1 VAAAEFLTSL
11 QAAVA
16 VLGGAG
22 EAVVVTGAEDL
33 TVLALNAAAA
43 ELLGDTKAEGRT
55 LDWLFPEMAAGE
67 LRASVDALLRH
78 GGRSM
83 GLTTRPRW
91 EPAGGMSVQVRLD
104 LVVRDGVPLAVAF
117 IRDSPEE
124 RALRPSLAAPSPL
137 DDLPDRTALVAEL
150 DAEVRR
156 AFRHGR
162 SLAIVNVRLRAST
175 RPQRDQQSVVHDAA
189 RRLRESVRAE
199 ETLGRSGPDSFVWIL
214 HEADARGAR
223 AAAERARRAA
233 LGDRSTPV
241 AVAVGVA
248 ALTRGDS
255 AADLLR
261 RAELDTIIDPG
272 PGRRGTRGSSGL
284 AAEGERL
291 LRAALDGDARAVAD
305 TLRACFEERG
315 HAAAYDE
322 VIQPALRRLSRT
334 SGPEPARPAE
344 EHRALALLEWGLAR
358 RPRIY
363 APPDSP
369 VIAVLPMGVDAR
381 RVTTQ
386 AAADAAAMAGWT
398 PVIVEVPPASDVT
411 RPVANLGAQAVAL
424 VLGDDADL
432 LETAHVV
439 EDLAETI
446 PGLMIVAMGPPGGIL
461 RRWTPPPPARA
472 LSTAG
477 ALVQALGGPS
487 RRGAPAARA

>member
-1 VAAAEFLTSL
+1 MAAADFLTSL

-22 EAVVVTGAEDL
+22 EAVVVAGAEDL
-33 TVLALNAAAA
+33 AILAVNAAAE
-43 ELLGDTKAEGRT
+43 ELLGDVRAEGRT
-55 LDWLFPEMAAGE
+55 LDWMFPDTARGE
-67 LRASVDALLRH
+67 LRTSVDALLRH

-91 EPAGGMSVQVRLD
+91 EPAGGMSVPVRLD
-104 LVVRDGVPLAVAF
+104 LVRRDGIPLVLAF
-117 IRDSPEE
+117 VRDSPEE
-124 RALRPSLAAPSPL
+124 RALRPSVSDPSPL
-137 DDLPDRTALVAEL
+137 DGLPDRTALLAEL

-162 SLAIVNVRLRAST
+162 SLAIVNVRLRASG
-175 RPQRDQQSVVHDAA
+175 RPQRDQQGVVHAAA
-189 RRLRESVRAE
+189 RRLREAVRAE
-199 ETLGRSGPDSFVWIL
+199 ETLGRSGDDSFAWIL
-214 HEADARGAR
+214 HEADAKGAR

-233 LGDRSTPV
+233 LGDLANGV

-255 AADLLR
+255 ATELLR
-261 RAELDTIIDPG
+261 RAELDTIVDPG
-272 PGRRGTRGSSGL
+272 PGRRGARGASGL
-284 AAEGERL
+284 AAEAERL
-291 LRAALDGDARAVAD
+291 LRAGLDGDARAVAD
-305 TLRACFEERG
+305 ILRTCFEERG
-315 HAAAYDE
+315 HAGAYDE

-344 EHRALALLEWGLAR
+344 EHRAIVLLEWGLAR

-363 APPDSP
+363 APPDSA
-369 VIAVLPMGVDAR
+369 VLAVLPMGVEAR
-381 RVTTQ
+381 RVTTC
-386 AAADAAAMAGWT
+386 AAADAAATAGWT
-398 PVIVEVPPASDVT
+398 PVILEVPPASDVT
-411 RPVANLGAQAVAL
+411 RPVSDLGARAVAL

-432 LETAHVV
+432 LETAHVI

-446 PGLMIVAMGPPGGIL
+446 PGIMVVAMGPPGGIL
-461 RRWTPPPPARA
+461 RRWSPPPPARA

-487 RRGAPAARA
+487 RRGVPAPRG